1 MGRSKEAKKRRHD
14 KRMARRRAVKAA
26 KRAAYMAL
34 IGTSG
39 NRKRKVSA
47 KVATASVARERRLVP
62 VVSKGSVILAL
73 RSVHGG
79 ADCGNLGCRKCFPH
93 LVKVA

>member
-1 MGRSKEAKKRRHD
+1 MGRSSDAKRRRHD
-14 KRMARRRAVKAA
+14 KRMARRRAIKAA

-34 IGTSG
+34 IGSSG
-39 NRKRKVSA
+39 NRKRKVSTGR
-47 KVATASVARERRLVP
+47 TAVNVPRERQLVP
-62 VVSKGSVILAL
+62 VVKRGAVVLET

-79 ADCGNLGCRKCFPH
+79 ADCGNVGCRRCFPH

>member
-1 MGRSKEAKKRRHD
+1 MGRSREAKKRRHD
-14 KRMARRRAVKAA
+14 KRMARRRAIKAA

-39 NRKRKVSA
+39 NRKRKSRA
-47 KVATASVARERRLVP
+47 GAISMSIAREKREVP
-62 VVSKGSVILAL
+62 VVRRGLVVLEL

-79 ADCGNLGCRKCFPH
+79 PDCGNIGCRRCFPH

>member
-1 MGRSKEAKKRRHD
+1 MGRSKEAMKRRHD
-14 KRMARRRAVKAA
+14 KRMARRRAIKAA

-39 NRKRKVSA
+39 NRKRKAAARTTVTSI
-47 KVATASVARERRLVP
+47 AREKRLVP
-62 VVSKGSVILAL
+62 VVRNGKVVWDL

-79 ADCGNLGCRKCFPH
+79 ADCGNVGCRKCFPH